1 MSKLDVP
8 VYTRD
13 RQAEASNPRNSAW
26 VSANAGSGKTHVLT
40 MRVIRLL
47 LNGVDP
53 ARILCLTYTKV
64 AAAHMATKVFQQLAD
79 WTQLDDAALAARIVD
94 LGEPAPDAARLRRA
108 RCLFAEAVET
118 PGGLKI
124 QTIHA
129 FCERLLHL
137 FPFEANV
144 SAAFSVIEDEEQA
157 LFLQRAQDHVLTYPE
172 TAEMSAAIDFL
183 AREVSEDGLAALVKK
198 ALQQRQAFEDMRRS
212 AGSLDALGIAL
223 RRYFGLSDEA
233 SVANLQ
239 AAFLNGGLSSQDI
252 FALVQELAGI
262 PIAKKLNKFIELK
275 DTPAALDAYW
285 SIFLTLAGEPSKN
298 GIIAAKDQKAHPAA
312 AEQLTRERDR
322 VAALVEPMRAAGV
335 VERSLALVTLVD
347 AILTRY
353 RKINAQRSKLDFDD
367 LIGKTLA
374 LLSGPGSAWVLFKL
388 DQGIDHILV
397 DEAQDT
403 SPPQWQVFSAL
414 AEEFFAGRGQRVA
427 VRSFFAVGDEK
438 QSIYS
443 FQGAAP
449 QLFAENRE
457 KFSKKVKNADLA
469 FSAVNLDLSFRSSQL
484 ILDFVDQVFEQ
495 SHNAR
500 GLSFGADS
508 KPAKHNALHRSLAG
522 LVEIWPLP
530 VAAKA
535 PDPENWRLP
544 LDTLLAQDPKVRLA
558 EQIAEQIARWLKPD
572 STDSLTDKAT
582 GQPRAIRAGDIL
594 VLVRSRNAFLLALN
608 RALKQRNVPVA
619 GADRLKL
626 NEHIA
631 VLDLL
636 AIGRIATLP
645 LDDYSLACVLKSPLI
660 GFDDDDLIAL
670 APQRKTSL
678 LDALAK
684 GNAAQKAAA
693 RRILRWQEW
702 ARSLSP
708 FAFYMRILSEERG
721 RKALLERLGQEAADI
736 LDEFLSAALMHE
748 ARGAP
753 ALVRFVAE
761 MEASDRPIKRDLD
774 QAGDMVRV
782 MTVHAAKGLEAKIVF
797 LPDTGSVPDMKKA
810 GKFFA
815 LEQAAHLS
823 APPFMVWSARKDDD
837 CRAVAK
843 AREEALDRDFQEHR
857 RLLYVAMTRAEE
869 RLYICG
875 SHSAKL
881 SAEGKADLCWYDMV
895 KGAVQNMQTHPAF
908 WNETQ
913 LVWRMEKGITQT
925 QGLTRAAPLLVA
937 DMPEWLQRAATAET
951 IPQAPIRPSQG
962 LTAAEQADIEPSGR
976 AMGLLRGNLIHQ
988 LLEHL
993 PELDEAQRLPAA
1005 QAFLQREGEK
1015 LGAAAQAELMARAF
1029 QVLNHPDLG
1038 ELFSSV
1044 ARAEVPICGEIQS
1057 LNGVTLPVMG
1067 RIDRLLVKKDVVL
1080 IADFKTG
1087 KRQAGYLGQMA
1098 LYQALLSQIYP
1109 AHKIKAV
1116 LIWTDD
1122 ILLETLADHDL
1133 HTALQEI
1140 ITTAATGL

>member
-1 MSKLDVP
+1 MSKLEVP
-8 VYTRD
+8 VSTRD
-13 RQAEASNPRNSAW
+13 RQGEASNPRNSAW

-47 LNGVDP
+47 LNGTDP

-94 LGEPAPDAARLRRA
+94 LGEPFPDRARLRRA

-172 TAEMSAAIDFL
+172 TQDISAAIEFL
-183 AREVSEDGLAALVKK
+183 AQEVSEDGLAALVKK
-198 ALQQRQAFEDMRRS
+198 ALQQRQAFEDMRRN
-212 AGSLDALGIAL
+212 AGSLQALGLAL
-223 RRYFGLSDEA
+223 RRHFGLADNATSAHLRAE
-233 SVANLQ
+233 
-239 AAFLNGGLSSQDI
+239 FLNDGLSPQDI
-252 FALVQELAGI
+252 FALSQELAGL
-262 PIAKKLNKFIELK
+262 PIAKKLNKFVALK
-275 DTPAALDAYW
+275 DTPAALEAYAG
-285 SIFLTLAGEPSKN
+285 IFLTLAGEPTKS
-298 GIIAAKDQKAHPAA
+298 GIIAAKDQKSHPAA
-312 AEQLTRERDR
+312 AERLSRERDR
-322 VAALVEPMRAAGV
+322 VAALIEPMRAAGV
-335 VERSLALVTLVD
+335 VERSLALVALVD

-353 RKINAQRSKLDFDD
+353 RQINAQRSKLDFDD

-414 AEEFFAGRGQRVA
+414 AEEFFAGSGQRAVA
-427 VRSFFAVGDEK
+427 RSFFAVGDEK

-457 KFSKKVKNADLA
+457 KFGKKVRNADLA
-469 FSAVNLDLSFRSSQL
+469 FSSVNLDLSFRSSQL
-484 ILDFVDQVFEQ
+484 VLSFVDQVFGQ

-500 GLSFGADS
+500 GLSFDAGS
-508 KPAKHNALHRSLAG
+508 KPATHEALHRDLAG

-530 VAAKA
+530 VETKA

-558 EQIAEQIARWLKPD
+558 EQIAEQIARWLRPD
-572 STDSLTDKAT
+572 STECVTDKTT

-594 VLVRSRNAFLLALN
+594 VLVRARNAFLLALN

-636 AIGRIATLP
+636 AVGRIATLP

-660 GFDDDDLIAL
+660 GFNDHDLMAL
-670 APQRKTSL
+670 APHREASL

-684 GNAAQKAAA
+684 GNATQKAAA
-693 RRILRWQEW
+693 QRIARWQDW
-702 ARSLSP
+702 ARALSP
-708 FAFYMRILSEERG
+708 FAFYMRILGEDRG
-721 RKALLERLGQEAADI
+721 RRDLLARLGQEAADI
-736 LDEFLSAALMHE
+736 LDEFLSAALTHE

-761 MEASDRPIKRDLD
+761 MEASERPIKRDLD

-810 GKFFA
+810 GKFFT
-815 LEQAAHLS
+815 LEQDAHLN
-823 APPFMVWSARKDDD
+823 APPFIVWSARKEDD

-895 KGAVQNMQTHPAF
+895 KGTTQNMQTFPAF
-908 WNETQ
+908 WDDSQ
-913 LVWRMEKGITQT
+913 LVWRIEKGVTQAS
-925 QGLTRAAPLLVA
+925 GLARPAPVEVT
-937 DMPEWLQRAATAET
+937 DMPAWLRHPAAAET
-951 IPQAPIRPSQG
+951 IPQTPIRPSQG
-962 LTAAEQADIEPSGR
+962 LTAPEQAEIEPSGR
-976 AMGLLRGNLIHQ
+976 AMGLLRGNLMHQ

-993 PELDEAQRLPAA
+993 PDLEASERLPAA
-1005 QAFLQREGEK
+1005 QAFLHREGEK
-1015 LGAAAQAELMARAF
+1015 LGSAGQAELLTRAF
-1029 QVLNHPDLG
+1029 QVLTHPDL
-1038 ELFSSV
+1038 EDLFSAA
-1044 ARAEVPICGEIQS
+1044 ARAEVPICGEIRSQS
-1057 LNGVTLPVMG
+1057 GVILPVMG
-1067 RIDRLLVKKDVVL
+1067 RIDRLLVQNNAVV

-1087 KRQAGYLGQMA
+1087 QRQTSYIGQMA
-1098 LYQALLSQIYP
+1098 LYRALLGQIYP
-1109 AHKIKAV
+1109 AHRIQAV

-1122 ILLETLADHDL
+1122 AKPETLAEHDL
-1133 HTALQEI
+1133 DIALQEI
-1140 ITTAATGL
+1140 VSRATTGL